1 MGVEVRALGMRSALD
16 IPRVI
21 WQLVRLISAARVD
34 IVQTWMYHADLLG
47 GLAARLGGNC
57 KVIWGVRCS
66 AIPQS
71 GPSMTK
77 TVVTLCS
84 WMSHLLPDAIV
95 CCAES
100 ARVAHAKKGYDQSK
114 MIVIANGYMMGHFNR
129 NPVRRQKIRVDFGFS
144 DDDVVV
150 GIVGRFDPLKDYKNF
165 VCAATLVASN
175 INYVK
180 FLMIGRG
187 INAENNQLK
196 AWLYESGLAHKFVL
210 ADERSDIPDCLSAMD
225 IFCLSSSK
233 EGFPNVVCEA
243 MAMSVPC
250 VATDAGDAAEIVADT
265 GIVIETSDSIALAGA
280 LQSMIN
286 IGVAERSRLGRL
298 ARLRIEKNYA
308 IEITSSRFE
317 VLYKQLLYGSPSA
330 PSDFFG
336 GINE

>member
-1 MGVEVRALGMRSALD
+1 
-16 IPRVI
+16 
-21 WQLVRLISAARVD
+21 
-34 IVQTWMYHADLLG
+34 
-47 GLAARLGGNC
+47 
-57 KVIWGVRCS
+57 VIWGVRGS

-77 TVVTLCS
+77 TVVNLCS
-84 WMSHLLPDAIV
+84 RMSHLLPDAIV

-114 MIVIANGYMMGHFNR
+114 MIVIANGYMLDYFNR
-129 NPVRRQKIRVDFGFS
+129 NRVRRQQTRVDFGFS
-144 DDDVVV
+144 DDDVVI

-165 VCAATLVASN
+165 VRAATLVASN
-175 INYVK
+175 ITYVK

-187 INAENNQLK
+187 IDAENNELK
-196 AWLYESGLAHKFVL
+196 DWLDESDLAHKFVL
-210 ADERSDIPDCLSAMD
+210 AGERSDVPDCLSAMD
-225 IFCLSSSK
+225 IFCLSSLK

-265 GIVIETSDSIALAGA
+265 GIVIATSDSIALAGA

-286 IGVAERSRLGRL
+286 IGVVERSRLGWL

-317 VLYKQLLYGSPSA
+317 SLYKQLLDGLPLA
-330 PSDFFG
+330 KLDFM
-336 GINE
+336 EE